1 MIDEKRKAKWLEKKK
16 EHISGTEIAAIL
28 GVNKFS
34 TSLDVWLSKK
44 EGTSIDDN
52 PRMMQGRYFEDGILN
67 MYSDYFGIPLVKA
80 DSFEFIVV
88 DDFPLLGA
96 TLDARWLNDDKRPVD
111 AKNPLFRGKD
121 DGWGDSESD
130 DFPIY
135 YKFQL
140 YVQMMAINTNLSDLA
155 VCFGRDWPEKYT
167 LEYEQS
173 IADAIKDKAEKW
185 WNKHI
190 KNDIQPEPN
199 GSDSCTRYLNG
210 KFKKTHKNIFIP
222 STPEMVELVEERK
235 IFDKIAKDA
244 LIEKTSIDNKLKT
257 IIGNYEGIK
266 DLVSW
271 KPNVN
276 GSRIFKVK

>member
-1 MIDEKRKAKWLEKKK
+1 MIDEERKALWLAEKMD
-16 EHISGTEIAAIL
+16 HISGTELAAIL

-34 TSLDVWLSKK
+34 SSLDVWLSKRG
-44 EGTSIDDN
+44 ELSIDDN

-67 MYSDYFGIPLVKA
+67 MYSDYFKIPLEKA

-96 TLDARWLNDDKRPVD
+96 TLDARWVNGDRRPVD

-121 DGWGDSESD
+121 GEWGVSESS

-135 YKFQL
+135 YQFQL
-140 YVQMMAINTNLSDLA
+140 YVQMMATNTKLADLA

-167 LEYEQS
+167 IEYDQRV
-173 IADAIKDKAEKW
+173 ADAIKDKAEKW

-190 KNDIQPEPN
+190 IKGIQPEPD
-199 GSDSCTRYLNG
+199 GSDSCTRYING

-222 STPEMVELVEERK
+222 STPETIELVSERK
-235 IFDKIAKDA
+235 KFDKIAKDA
-244 LIEKTSIDNKLKT
+244 NFEKASIDNKLKS
-257 IIGNYEGIK
+257 IIGNYEGIEG
-266 DLVSW
+266 LVTW
-271 KPNVN
+271 KQNVKGN
-276 GSRIFKVK
+276 KVFKVK